1 MESFMG
7 NQAFESYQ
15 AEIKDKIVS
24 EYRGEN
30 LIRTPIDQLYFY
42 YKTEPSDMLLTV
54 YEPSV
59 CMIVQGS
66 KEVGLGDELIP
77 YDQDD
82 YLLASVHM
90 PARVRIA
97 EASLENPYMGLT
109 ITFTMEQIFDVLK
122 NMTPIPRRPGTSK
135 SGLYFGEMQK
145 RLIDAVTRLVRLL
158 DSPEDI
164 PVISPLIIKEILYT
178 VMSDEG
184 GDIIRQYVKDGSVE
198 QRVVQAITKIKD
210 EYKSPLNVKALA
222 RSVSMSES
230 SLYQNFKKITAMSP
244 LQFQKNLRL
253 QEARQLLMSQNIEAA
268 QVAFEVGYESPSQ
281 FSREYARLFGLPPIA
296 DTQLNRN
303 F

>member
-1 MESFMG
+1 MG

-281 FSREYARLFGLPPIA
+281 FSREYSRMFGLPPIA
-296 DTQLNRN
+296 DKELNCN
-303 F
+303 